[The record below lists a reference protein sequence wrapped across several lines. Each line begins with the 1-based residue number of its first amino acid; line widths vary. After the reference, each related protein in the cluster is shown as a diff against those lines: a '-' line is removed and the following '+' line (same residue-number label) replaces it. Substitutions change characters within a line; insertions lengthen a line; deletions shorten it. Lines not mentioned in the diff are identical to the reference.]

1 MSERPFEQ
9 PPTVVIVGAG
19 FGGLTAEKALRASGA
34 RVVIVDRANYHT
46 FQPLLYQVATAGL
59 DADDI
64 AYSIRGIVRK
74 GPHTEVR
81 LATVTGVDAG
91 RRLVLLADH
100 EPLPYDFL
108 ILAAGAVSADFGV
121 AGVAENAFGLKSVP
135 EALALRSHELTQ
147 FERAADDPS
156 LVEQGALTVVVA
168 GGGPTGVELAGAF
181 SELFAHVLARDFP
194 TIDRRAARVVLI
206 EATDRLLGT
215 FHPELS
221 ARALSTLRGR
231 GVEVHLETVIAAVD
245 PGLVTLAGGATIS
258 CGTVVWAAG
267 VKASPLADGL
277 GFAQGRAGR
286 IMVGDDLS
294 VPGHPEVFVIG
305 DLAEA
310 SDRQGGNL
318 PQLGP
323 VAMQQARH
331 VAREIVADIDGKP
344 RRRPFRYFNKGT
356 MATIGRNSAVAQ
368 LPGGIRL
375 TGFLGWLSWLLL
387 HLVEL
392 IGFRNRANVLVNW
405 AWNYVTYDRGAR
417 LIIDVVPPIDTARPV
432 NAIQPVNT
440 ERST

>member
-1 MSERPFEQ
+1 MTERPFER

-19 FGGLTAEKALRASGA
+19 FGGLTAEKTLRASGA

-74 GPHTEVR
+74 GPHTDVR
-81 LATVTGVDAG
+81 LDTVTGVDAE
-91 RRLVLLADH
+91 RRLVFLAGH

-121 AGVAENAFGLKSVP
+121 SGVTENAFGLKSLP
-135 EALALRSHELTQ
+135 EALALRSHVLLQ
-147 FERAADDPS
+147 FERAAADPALIDDS
-156 LVEQGALTVVVA
+156 VLTVVIA

-206 EATDRLLGT
+206 EAADRLLGT
-215 FHPELS
+215 FHPKLS
-221 ARALSTLRGR
+221 ARALSTLRTR
-231 GVEVHLETVIAAVD
+231 GVEVHLETAIASVE
-245 PGLVTLAGGATIS
+245 PGLVKLADGSSIS

-267 VKASPLADGL
+267 VKASPLADTL

-286 IMVGDDLS
+286 ITVGPDLS

-305 DLAEA
+305 DLAAA

-323 VAMQQARH
+323 VAIQQGRH
-331 VAREIVADIDGKP
+331 VAREIMADIDGKP
-344 RRRPFRYFNKGT
+344 RRRRFRYLDKGT

-368 LPGGIRL
+368 LPGGIRF
-375 TGFLGWLSWLLL
+375 TGFVGWLSWLFL

-417 LIIDVVPPIDTARPV
+417 LIVEVAPPVKT
-432 NAIQPVNT
+432 T
-440 ERST
+440 RSS